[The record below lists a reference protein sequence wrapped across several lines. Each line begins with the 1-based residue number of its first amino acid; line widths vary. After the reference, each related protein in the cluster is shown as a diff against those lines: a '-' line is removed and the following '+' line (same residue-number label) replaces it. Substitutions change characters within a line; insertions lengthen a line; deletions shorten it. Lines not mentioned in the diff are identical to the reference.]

1 MTYTTLISISAL
13 AKSLDDPNVVVFD
26 CRHDLAN
33 PGAGELA
40 YARSHIPGAR
50 FAHTDKVLSAPLT
63 GKNGRHPL
71 PDPAKFI
78 AWLGSQG
85 VSNTTQVIAYDGTG
99 GAYAARLWW
108 MLKHWLGHQAVAV
121 LDGSWDIWMK
131 AGFPVTAEPP
141 TIKPAVFA
149 AKVNPAVTVSAAD
162 VLAALGKPS
171 LQLIDARANDRFHG
185 QNETIDPV
193 AGHIPG
199 AINRVFRENLDAQGF
214 YKPAADLR
222 TDFQKLLGDRPL
234 DTVVHQCGSGITAVH
249 NLLAM
254 EVAGLAGTKLYPGS
268 WSEWIAD
275 PSRPVTK

>member
-141 TIKPAVFA
+141 AIKPAVFA

-162 VLAALGKPS
+162 ILAALGKPS
-171 LQLIDARANDRFHG
+171 LQLVDARANDRFHG

-199 AINRVFRENLDAQGF
+199 AINRVFRDNLDAQGF

-222 TDFQKLLGDRPL
+222 ADFQKLLGDRPL